1 MSGDAP
7 QSSTK
12 RLLNRL
18 RSGGAWVIIG
28 RTAGMATVLA
38 SFMFLARST
47 DKANFAAYVLA
58 SSIVSLFS
66 MAAMFGLNTLICR
79 YVSES
84 FGVGDAA
91 RAAKAIQQVIK
102 IAAVSIGLVAAV
114 AYCVLRYFAADLF
127 SMPVLAEY
135 AGMLTAWIVLLAIS
149 QLIAEAFRGLHDL
162 RMAGMLAGVSGG
174 LVANLAFLVGMF
186 IASFFMPI
194 TFRTIVIGSIAS
206 LMFACVASGA
216 FLASVFA
223 RRQAD
228 PSSLVVEMDGEA
240 EPKQLEPLTLF
251 NVINEAVPVVLT
263 QVCGFGMAQL
273 DIWIVGMCLSDSD
286 VAIYGVARRLS
297 LLIAVP
303 LTQLSLAISSSI
315 AELHAQGDKPN
326 LQRVVKATA
335 TVSAIA
341 SGLPTIFLI
350 ALAGTALGL
359 IFDPSYAEG
368 ANTLRILLIGQIVFA
383 FTGPCGPALMM
394 TGHQRVSLWSL
405 LGVLPLFALAPYAA
419 RLYGLEGVAVVFS
432 IVLGLQNLIQ
442 WILVGRLLGIST
454 QPCFSPGYL
463 YRLIRA

>member
-1 MSGDAP
+1 MSDDAH

-28 RTAGMATVLA
+28 RTVGMATVLG
-38 SFMFLARST
+38 SFMFLARAT

-66 MAAMFGLNTLICR
+66 MAAMFGLNTLVCR
-79 YVSES
+79 FISES
-84 FGVGDAA
+84 FGTGDAV
-91 RAAKAIQQVIK
+91 RAGKAVRYVATIS
-102 IAAVSIGLVAAV
+102 AVSISVVAAV
-114 AYCVLRYFAADLF
+114 AWFALRYFAAEIF
-127 SMPVLAEY
+127 SMPVLSEY
-135 AGMLTAWIVLLAIS
+135 AGLITVWIVLLAIS

-174 LVANLAFLVGMF
+174 LVASLFFLIGMF
-186 IASFFMPI
+186 VASFFMTI
-194 TFRTIVIGSIAS
+194 TFGTIVVGSVAA
-206 LMFACVASGA
+206 LLLACLGSAA
-216 FLASVFA
+216 YFASVFA
-223 RRQAD
+223 SQRAN
-228 PSSLVVEMDGEA
+228 PPEPETEGEQQ
-240 EPKQLEPLTLF
+240 ELEPLTLF
-251 NVINEAVPVVLT
+251 SVVNEAVPVVLT
-263 QVCGFGMAQL
+263 QVCGYGMSQL

-341 SGLPTIFLI
+341 SGLPTIVLI
-350 ALAGTALGL
+350 AFAGVALGM
-359 IFDPSYAEG
+359 IFEPSYAEG
-368 ANTLRILLIGQIVFA
+368 ANTLRILLIGQIIFA

-419 RLYGLEGVAVVFS
+419 RHFGLEGIAVVFS
-432 IVLGLQNLIQ
+432 VVLGLQNLIQ